1 QTRSPEDMNISQ
13 AKQYVKLIKDSGEPT
28 QIAKFVVRIQQKYA
42 FPFICVVFVL
52 IGSALGI
59 QYSELNRARS
69 FAVCVGI
76 VFAYY
81 CLGFALGSLGI
92 TAVISPWLAAWLT
105 NFIGFGV
112 GGYLLIADRA

>member
-1 QTRSPEDMNISQ
+1 MLVQRNGI
-13 AKQYVKLIKDSGEPT
+13 VEPT
-28 QIAKFVVRIQQKYA
+28 QIAQFTVRIQQKYA
-42 FPFICVVFVL
+42 FPFICVVFVS

-59 QYSELNRARS
+59 RYFELNRARS
-69 FAVCVGI
+69 FALCVGI

-92 TAVISPWLAAWLT
+92 TGVIPPWLAAWLP

-112 GGYLLIADRA
+112 GGYLLIADSA